1 VDYTDITIIGGGI
14 IGMAAAMAL
23 ARSAKESITVLEAE
37 KKLAPHQTGN
47 NSGVIHSGLYYKPGS
62 LKAKNCVEGRKK
74 LYQFCN
80 QHHINVERCGK
91 VVIAATPKEIPNL
104 EELERRGRENGLK
117 GLKRLSANEINQY
130 EPYAAGIDGLFVPET
145 GIVDYKEVTNKYA
158 EIVLEEGHR
167 ILKSHR
173 FIGLQKNKNRF
184 IVKTETGEI
193 ETKFLIN
200 CGGLQ
205 SDRIAKKCGVE
216 PGIKIVPFRGEY
228 YTLKPEKHHL
238 VKNLIYPVPD
248 PAFPFLGVHFT
259 RMIKGGVEAG
269 PNAVLSFKR
278 EGYHK
283 FSFSL
288 YDALDTL
295 SFSGFRKMAAKY
307 TKMGF
312 GEFYRSWYKP
322 AFVKA
327 LQKLIPA
334 ITEEDIVPAP
344 AGVRAQAIE
353 NTGALVDDF
362 RIVETDKM
370 IHILNAPSP
379 AATASISIGEK
390 IGSLAVKKFNLTNT
404 HSNS

>member
-1 VDYTDITIIGGGI
+1 MIIGGGI

-23 ARSAKESITVLEAE
+23 ARSTKESITVLEAE

-158 EIVLEEGHR
+158 EIVLEEGSR

-228 YTLKPEKHHL
+228 YTLKPGKHHL

-259 RMIKGGVEAG
+259 RMIKGGG
-269 PNAVLSFKR
+269 
-278 EGYHK
+278 
-283 FSFSL
+283 
-288 YDALDTL
+288 
-295 SFSGFRKMAAKY
+295 
-307 TKMGF
+307 
-312 GEFYRSWYKP
+312 
-322 AFVKA
+322 
-327 LQKLIPA
+327 
-334 ITEEDIVPAP
+334 
-344 AGVRAQAIE
+344 
-353 NTGALVDDF
+353 
-362 RIVETDKM
+362 
-370 IHILNAPSP
+370 
-379 AATASISIGEK
+379 
-390 IGSLAVKKFNLTNT
+390 GSRP
-404 HSNS
+404 

>member
-1 VDYTDITIIGGGI
+1 
-14 IGMAAAMAL
+14 
-23 ARSAKESITVLEAE
+23 
-37 KKLAPHQTGN
+37 
-47 NSGVIHSGLYYKPGS
+47 
-62 LKAKNCVEGRKK
+62 
-74 LYQFCN
+74 
-80 QHHINVERCGK
+80 VERCGK

-158 EIVLEEGHR
+158 EIVLEEGSR

-228 YTLKPEKHHL
+228 YTLKPGKHHL

-295 SFSGFRKMAAKY
+295 SFSGFRKMAVKY
-307 TKMGF
+307 TKMGL
-312 GEFYRSWYKP
+312 GEFYRSWHKP

-390 IGSLAVKKFNLTNT
+390 ICSLAVKKFNLTNT

>member
-1 VDYTDITIIGGGI
+1 MIIGGGI

-23 ARSAKESITVLEAE
+23 ARSTKESITVLEAE

-158 EIVLEEGHR
+158 EIVLEEGSR

-228 YTLKPEKHHL
+228 YTLKPGKHHL

-295 SFSGFRKMAAKY
+295 SFSGFRKMAVKY
-307 TKMGF
+307 TKMGL
-312 GEFYRSWYKP
+312 GEFYRSWHKP

-390 IGSLAVKKFNLTNT
+390 ICSLAVKKFNLTNT

>member
-1 VDYTDITIIGGGI
+1 MIIGGGI

-23 ARSAKESITVLEAE
+23 ARSTKESITVLEAE

-228 YTLKPEKHHL
+228 YTLKPGKHHL

-295 SFSGFRKMAAKY
+295 SFSGFRKMAVKY
-307 TKMGF
+307 TKMGL
-312 GEFYRSWYKP
+312 GEFYRSWHKP

-390 IGSLAVKKFNLTNT
+390 ICSLAVKKFNLTNT

>member
-1 VDYTDITIIGGGI
+1 
-14 IGMAAAMAL
+14 
-23 ARSAKESITVLEAE
+23 
-37 KKLAPHQTGN
+37 
-47 NSGVIHSGLYYKPGS
+47 
-62 LKAKNCVEGRKK
+62 
-74 LYQFCN
+74 
-80 QHHINVERCGK
+80 
-91 VVIAATPKEIPNL
+91 
-104 EELERRGRENGLK
+104 
-117 GLKRLSANEINQY
+117 
-130 EPYAAGIDGLFVPET
+130 
-145 GIVDYKEVTNKYA
+145 
-158 EIVLEEGHR
+158 
-167 ILKSHR
+167 
-173 FIGLQKNKNRF
+173 
-184 IVKTETGEI
+184 
-193 ETKFLIN
+193 
-200 CGGLQ
+200 
-205 SDRIAKKCGVE
+205 
-216 PGIKIVPFRGEY
+216 
-228 YTLKPEKHHL
+228 
-238 VKNLIYPVPD
+238 
-248 PAFPFLGVHFT
+248 
-259 RMIKGGVEAG
+259 VEAG

-295 SFSGFRKMAAKY
+295 SFSGFRKMAVKY
-307 TKMGF
+307 TKMGL
-312 GEFYRSWYKP
+312 GEFYRSWHKP

-390 IGSLAVKKFNLTNT
+390 ICSLAVKKFNLTNT